1 MKQLLLFNVCKNT
14 PSYTNLSPILKWTG
28 GKEKELPYIKAYSPS
43 SYVNYYEPFVGGGSV
58 FTAINAEHLYI
69 NDKSR
74 ELVSL
79 YNCIAS
85 SDASFYNFNSIIIDA
100 WNGLLSFADQHREL
114 CDWYIE
120 FANGNLLESDLLLRL
135 KNFIESEWKNIDI
148 LVKDD
153 ICWHRDIFY
162 NELVKNFSRK
172 LLRMKK
178 LDNVRGKMTK
188 DDIFNNIETAF
199 MSSLYMYFRGIYN
212 DHALMAFNT
221 SLEAAVFL
229 FIRNFAYSGMFRYN
243 TNGDFNVPYGGIA
256 YNHKNMEKKI
266 SYYQSKELLE
276 HFGKTTIENMDFED
290 FFQKHVP
297 GENDFIFL
305 DPPYDSKFST
315 YAQNEFGRADQER
328 LADYLYSKCKAKW
341 QMIIKYTPFIYSLYD
356 RPGLYIAKFDKK
368 YQVSFMN
375 RNDKECEHLIITN
388 YKVLKD

>member
-1 MKQLLLFNVCKNT
+1 MKQLLLFNACKNT

-212 DHALMAFNT
+212 DHALMASNT

-305 DPPYDSKFST
+305 DPPYDSEFST

-375 RNDKECEHLIITN
+375 RNDKDCEHLIITN